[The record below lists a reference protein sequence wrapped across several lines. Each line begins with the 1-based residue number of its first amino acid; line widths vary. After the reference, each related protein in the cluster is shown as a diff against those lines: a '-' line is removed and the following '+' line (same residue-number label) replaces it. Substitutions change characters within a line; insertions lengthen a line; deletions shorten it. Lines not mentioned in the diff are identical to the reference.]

1 MGVFLHRQPSLSL
14 HARANGGLHGFV
26 VVAVR
31 LEHKAFR
38 AEDFRLEPRPQH
50 LFGGHAVVSKES
62 AGGKRRSA
70 QDAHPADFFGA
81 DIRLQGKVDANC
93 HADRQ
98 HRANKLPRVQPEKD
112 VFVVVADFFRYF
124 DFYTAFLPSLINRLN
139 LSYNSCILYSKEAL
153 NYGY

>member
-1 MGVFLHRQPSLSL
+1 MSVFLHRLASLSL
-14 HARANGGLHGFV
+14 HACANGGLYGFV
-26 VVAVR
+26 VVAVGF
-31 LEHKAFR
+31 EHEFLR
-38 AEDFRLEPRPQH
+38 AEDFRLEPSPKH

-62 AGGKRRSA
+62 TGGKRCGA
-70 QDAHPADFFGA
+70 QNAHPADFFGA
-81 DIRLQGKVDANC
+81 DIRLQGKVNAHC

-112 VFVVVADFFRYF
+112 IFMVVADFFRYF

-139 LSYNSCILYSKEAL
+139 SSYNSCILYSKEAL